1 MPFTIIVIG
10 KPGSGKSTFVQVLS
24 SKLRTHT
31 DYQIQVFNDR
41 DILVEMA
48 YGLDFRELI
57 RPLDSKNFEVVD
69 VLVYDIAV
77 DRLVSKL
84 REMANN
90 RVLLVEFSRNE
101 YMGTFERFGDLFS
114 DANSVAIYID
124 TPFDICKKRNIERA
138 ISNNSYT
145 VPWDEME
152 SYFRVDDVESLILAY
167 PKQVLVLDNELEPTK
182 LAQQLEAIW
191 PRLQQTIPQRID

>member
-182 LAQQLEAIW
+182 LA
-191 PRLQQTIPQRID
+191 